1 MVRDALSNYL
11 TMASGLT
18 EVTRQ
23 RARAAAKALV
33 AQGGATVEQVGSL
46 AEEVLQTSRANRAA
60 LLNLVRYEIEN
71 TFGRLG
77 LASAEEVAS
86 LRQRIT
92 ELERAAARDRADA
105 VDAAA
110 AAPAPPR
117 AAPAKKATRKAAKSG
132 AAKTSPAKS
141 AKAGTA
147 KKAAKKTGAPAK
159 KAAGPAPG
167 AGTEG

>member
-11 TMASGLT
+11 TLASGLT

-33 AQGGATVEQVGSL
+33 AQGGATVEQVGTL

-60 LLNLVRYEIEN
+60 LVNLVRYEIEN
-71 TFGRLG
+71 TLGRVG

-92 ELERAAARDRADA
+92 ELERAAARDRAGWA
-105 VDAAA
+105 EAAA
-110 AAPAPPR
+110 AGPSTAR
-117 AAPAKKATRKAAKSG
+117 AAKEATKKAATTKATPAKPAKAAK
-132 AAKTSPAKS
+132 AT
-141 AKAGTA
+141 KATKA
-147 KKAAKKTGAPAK
+147 TKKAATTKKTGAPAE
-159 KAAGPAPG
+159 KATGPA
-167 AGTEG
+167 AT